1 MLSVRNNMLA
11 QNASRQFSVNDKK
24 NSKTVMRLSSGYRIN
39 QAADDAAGLAISEK
53 MRRQIRGLTQAA
65 ANAQDG
71 ISMVQSAE
79 GALNEV
85 HDMLQ
90 RANELAVKAANGTWT
105 EEDRELIDTELQQ
118 LKNEINT
125 TSKHTV
131 FNEIPLFPESGMLPA
146 EASVSKTLHYELHLN
161 LKDGSFTVDSPDI
174 PLNTEQASALSADT
188 AALSP
193 AGQADP
199 AAQAAARAG
208 VNPVSSGGNLA
219 DLIVKDL
226 IPNAAKQIFDAF
238 PSIKNNIGSETMDI
252 TITVKRIDGLNK
264 TLARAGFKYYT
275 SGNDRAFNLV
285 IEVDSA
291 DFTAADADGTG
302 TRVEA
307 LQSTIAHEFMHS
319 CMQFTMTNGMSGRKG
334 SAYTFPE
341 WFKEGTAQLAGG
353 GFPTQWNN
361 TLIAYAKQL
370 QNGND
375 TSQDANI
382 QRYLKQY
389 TVAGRPYGHGY
400 LAAAYAGYLA
410 NGGGAVTG
418 ANIAAGMDK
427 IFADLMAGK
436 TFNQALQDRTGM
448 TNAQLQSAING
459 GNADVTAFVR
469 QLSYASLGGA
479 GSVITP
485 GGLNVGG
492 AGIIGN
498 GVLNPDPNLPQNPV
512 VPGAS
517 GAGGDSRGV
526 GIQVGSE
533 SGQHITI
540 NFYRMDTEALGIED
554 TNVKTVEAASRAIDE
569 IKTAIGYVSAVR
581 SDYGSVQ
588 NRLEH
593 TISNL
598 DNIVENTTTSESL
611 IRDADIAE
619 EMVEYSINQILL
631 QAGTSMLSQ
640 ANQQSNLL
648 LSLIDA

>member
-11 QNASRQFSVNDKK
+11 KNASRQFSVNDKK
-24 NSKTVMRLSSGYRIN
+24 NTKVVTRLSSGYRIN

-146 EASVSKTLHYELHLN
+146 DASASKTYHYELHLN
-161 LKDGSFTVDSPDI
+161 LKDGSFTVDSLDSPETANQ
-174 PLNTEQASALSADT
+174 LSSLSADPANTYQTSQST
-188 AALSP
+188 AP
-193 AGQADP
+193 
-199 AAQAAARAG
+199 AAARAG

-238 PSIKNNIGSETMDI
+238 PSIKNNIGNETMDI

-264 TLARAGFKYYT
+264 TLAQASFNYYKN
-275 SGNDRAFNLV
+275 SNDRAFNLV
-285 IEVDSA
+285 IQVDSA

-302 TRVEA
+302 NRVEA

-319 CMQFTMTNGMSGRKG
+319 CMQFTMTDGMSGRKG
-334 SAYTFPE
+334 SAYSFPL

-361 TLIAYAKQL
+361 TLIAYAQQL
-370 QNGND
+370 QDGND

-382 QRYLKQY
+382 QKYLKQY

-418 ANIAAGMDK
+418 QNIAAGMDK

-436 TFNQALQDRTGM
+436 SFNQALQDHTGM
-448 TNAQLQSAING
+448 TDAQLQSAVNS
-459 GNADVTAFVR
+459 GNANVVAFVR

-492 AGIIGN
+492 ASIIGN
-498 GVLNPDPNLPQNPV
+498 GVWNPNPNLPQNPIL
-512 VPGAS
+512 PGNS
-517 GAGGDSRGV
+517 GAGGDSHGV

-540 NFYRMDTEALGIED
+540 NFYRMDTEALGLTD
-554 TNVKTVEAASRAIDE
+554 TNVRTVEAASQAIDE

-598 DNIVENTTTSESL
+598 DNIVENTTASESL
-611 IRDADIAE
+611 IRDADIAK

-631 QAGTSMLSQ
+631 QAGASVLSQ

-648 LSLIDA
+648 LSLIES